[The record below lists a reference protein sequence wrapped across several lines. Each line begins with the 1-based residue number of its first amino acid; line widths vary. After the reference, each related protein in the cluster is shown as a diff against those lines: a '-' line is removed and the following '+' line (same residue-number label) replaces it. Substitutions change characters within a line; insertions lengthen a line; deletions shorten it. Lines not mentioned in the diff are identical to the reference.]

1 MNPEPAVP
9 HDTRIRDMSSA
20 IMPTLKFTSNNH
32 LNTAFS
38 FIFIIQTFTLL
49 CRNLFAKIRKIATFL
64 FDLYDRMNYE
74 NFPECDPRIIVVRPA
89 ELNKAG

>member
-1 MNPEPAVP
+1 MP

-32 LNTAFS
+32 LNLQLFS
-38 FIFIIQTFTLL
+38 FIFILIQTFTLL